1 MLRVALLATAVS
13 LTLGAAP
20 VFAQTFNGFN
30 NNDPAVSRGYAPYE
44 RVPASNG
51 WNNGALP
58 VIGPIFGAVTAPLA
72 MATGGW
78 SWPASGCYL
87 DRDFTGRY
95 TALRA
100 ACKANLAK
108 A

>member
-44 RVPASNG
+44 RAPASIG
-51 WNNGALP
+51 WNNGVP
-58 VIGPIFGAVTAPLA
+58 VIGPIFGAVTAPFA

-78 SWPASGCYL
+78 NQPASGCYL

-95 TALRA
+95 TAL
-100 ACKANLAK
+100 CGL
-108 A
+108 